1 MADIKLNTRISL
13 KYDLYTNWETNN
25 PVLNKGEVALAYI
38 PTDGS
43 ATFGN
48 ATILGT
54 TPPNVVA
61 KIGDGTSHYNDLKYL
76 SALAADVP
84 AWAKA
89 VSKPEYTASE
99 IKDLETFI
107 AGEIQDTDTQYT
119 LVKVNAHQYKLMSK
133 GISDESFTTE
143 VGVIDIPQYD
153 DTKVKQDISANA
165 TAIATLNGDATTAG
179 SVAKTVADA
188 ITALNLA
195 NTYAAKVHTHTKAE
209 ITDFAHE
216 HAVSE
221 VTGLQDTLNT
231 FETKTD
237 AANKLTE
244 AKNYADGK
252 DEAIAA
258 AKKAGDDAQDAVDA
272 LDERVGALPEGAT
285 ATTVVGYVDEKA
297 AAAQK
302 AGDDAQDAVEALDE
316 RVGALPEGATST
328 TVVGYVDEKA
338 AEAKK
343 AGDDAQDAVD
353 ALDERVGALPEGAT
367 ATTVVGYVDEKVGAA
382 NAELAED
389 IAANTKA
396 IEDEAARAAAKEAEF
411 EGVLNTYKTT
421 NDERVAAAEG
431 EIDELQIQ
439 IAGLTGAMH
448 FKGTVDA
455 VPEAGAEGYV
465 SGDVVVVTST
475 HKEWVY
481 DGTTWH
487 ELGDEGSHITKTEV
501 ANTYETKADA
511 TTKNNALTQAIADE
525 EARAKAAEE
534 ANAKAVSDLETEVGN
549 TYETKNDAA
558 AKLTEAKGY
567 ADTKDGE
574 TLAAAKTYAEEQAA
588 AAKSGAEATAAADAT
603 TKADAARDAAKAYA
617 DELNTAMD
625 TRVKA
630 VEEKPAMGLTAEQ
643 IAGYDGAVTT
653 AASAVQ
659 TVTTGTGLK
668 AERTGNDV
676 VLNFDQ
682 NVTFVFDCGTSAI

>member
-285 ATTVVGYVDEKA
+285 ATTVVGYVDEK
-297 AAAQK
+297 
-302 AGDDAQDAVEALDE
+302 
-316 RVGALPEGATST
+316 
-328 TVVGYVDEKA
+328 
-338 AEAKK
+338 
-343 AGDDAQDAVD
+343 
-353 ALDERVGALPEGAT
+353 
-367 ATTVVGYVDEKVGAA
+367 VGAA

-603 TKADAARDAAKAYA
+603 TKADAARDAAKTYAEEQAAAAKSGAEATAAADATTKADAARDAAKAYA

>member
-258 AKKAGDDAQDAVDA
+258 
-272 LDERVGALPEGAT
+272 
-285 ATTVVGYVDEKA
+285 
-297 AAAQK
+297 
-302 AGDDAQDAVEALDE
+302 
-316 RVGALPEGATST
+316 
-328 TVVGYVDEKA
+328 
-338 AEAKK
+338 AKK